1 MNDLKL
7 IALAF
12 LVILVGCAKPRF
24 QGVAPFP
31 PEIGQA
37 DVAITSA
44 PLSPSRYI
52 ASDRWHETLNRV
64 IEKIASP
71 ASRTCLKVRA
81 QNCSAISKPITIV
94 DDPTINA
101 FVDAQNNIGVH
112 GGLLTYASSDEEIA
126 TVLAHEYGHIFAGH
140 IERREENSGL
150 GVLAGV
156 LGGVAV
162 VAAGGPN
169 VIQEAGDSG
178 QQWGS
183 MVNSKE
189 FELEADYYAALILKN
204 AGVDLDHGRNLLI
217 RLARTSQGQPAG
229 GWDGD
234 ARLMA
239 TTHPA
244 DNYRIA
250 RWMATSSAIES
261 SNRFPG
267 NTQAFGYVQEL
278 TKWLREDA
286 WDRLLS
292 GPAVESHMTRW
303 VNPENGHSGML
314 TVDDVDY
321 GRKCNLTCIRVA
333 LVDYIQGP
341 PREQRTEWICKI
353 DDDKW
358 VDERFVSPVS
368 CVTAF
373 EERAA
378 ISDEQPVSTDSGGPA
393 YVYVFRPGN
402 DGNRSLEFP
411 VMFTR
416 TGLDRTL
423 LAVMDNGRFI
433 KVELEPGEYLF
444 FSDQQDAPAVK
455 LSIRAGREYYL
466 EMDSSRF
473 AALASEFGGGG
484 GGKLLL
490 ATEGEALKEIE
501 NLKPLDGK
509 FVRDSRVIVP

>member
-7 IALAF
+7 IALLIA
-12 LVILVGCAKPRF
+12 LAILAILVGCARPRL

-71 ASRTCLKVRA
+71 ASRTCLKVSA

-150 GVLAGV
+150 GILAGV

-286 WDRLLS
+286 RDRLLS

-333 LVDYIQGP
+333 LVDYIQGQ
-341 PREQRTEWICKI
+341 REQRTEWICKI
-353 DDDKW
+353 DEDKW

-368 CVTAF
+368 CGSAF
-373 EERAA
+373 EEIAERAA
-378 ISDEQPVSTDSGGPA
+378 ISDEQPVSTDAGGPA

-402 DGNRSLEFP
+402 DGHPALDLP
-411 VMFTR
+411 LMFTR
-416 TGLDRTL
+416 TGRDRTL
-423 LAVMDNGRFI
+423 LAVIDDGRFI
-433 KVELEPGEYLF
+433 KVELESGEYLF
-444 FSDQQDAPAVK
+444 FSDHQSAPAVT

-466 EMDSSRF
+466 EMDSSW
-473 AALASEFGGGG
+473 LGKDN

-490 ATEGEALKEIE
+490 ATEGEALKKIE
-501 NLKPLDGK
+501 KLKPLDEK
-509 FVRDSRVIVP
+509 FVSDPRVIVP